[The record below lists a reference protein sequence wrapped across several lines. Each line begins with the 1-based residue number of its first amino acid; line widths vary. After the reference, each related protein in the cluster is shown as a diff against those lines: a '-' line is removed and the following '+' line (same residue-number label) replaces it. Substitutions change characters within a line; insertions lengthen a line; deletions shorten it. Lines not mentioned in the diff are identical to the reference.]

1 MTLNIS
7 PETKVTKLE
16 KFDGHQYVKDKGQH
30 YSDQWNGW
38 ETSKDLR
45 EYLEKNKYS
54 IAANGVVYD
63 TQIKGFLPSILDK
76 WFNERVEYKNLRKK
90 YEKEGDEAKAE
101 YFDRMQL
108 VTKILLNSFYGV
120 LGNPSFRFFD
130 PDNAVAITST
140 GQQLI

>member
-1 MTLNIS
+1 M
-7 PETKVTKLE
+7 
-16 KFDGHQYVKDKGQH
+16 FHQYLKDKGQH

-101 YFDRMQL
+101 YFDRLQL

-120 LGNPSFRFFD
+120 LGNPTFRFND

-140 GQQLI
+140 GQQLIKFSKKITQLI